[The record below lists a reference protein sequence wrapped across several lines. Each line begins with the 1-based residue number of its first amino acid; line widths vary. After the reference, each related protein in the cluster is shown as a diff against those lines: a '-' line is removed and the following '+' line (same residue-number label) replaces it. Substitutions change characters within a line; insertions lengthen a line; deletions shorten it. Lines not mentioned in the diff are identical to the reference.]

1 MIKLKWKLETTP
13 NGREVRVSSFVGTLL
28 NVSKNMFSY
37 VNKDKETLNYHLA
50 TVSFKDMNDQEITTD
65 QVVIYDTSFDKGM
78 QVGSTYLGKITQGLE
93 DLVDEETGVIS
104 KPKPWIMLSSF
115 VKGQELSFNSFDF
128 SDMD

>member
-1 MIKLKWKLETTP
+1 MIKLKWKLETTT

-37 VNKDKETLNYHLA
+37 VNKDKETLNYYLG
-50 TVSFKDMNDQEITTD
+50 TVSFKDMNDQIITTD
-65 QVVIYDTSFDKGM
+65 KAVIYDTSFDKGM
-78 QVGSTYLGKITQGLE
+78 QVGNIYLGKITQGFE

-104 KPKPWIMLSSF
+104 KPKPWVMLSSF
-115 VKGQELSFNSFDF
+115 VKGEELSFNSFDF

>member
-50 TVSFKDMNDQEITTD
+50 TVSFKDMKDEEYTTD

>member
-1 MIKLKWKLETTP
+1 MIKLKWKLETTT

-37 VNKDKETLNYHLA
+37 VNKDKETLNYYLG
-50 TVSFKDMNDQEITTD
+50 TVSFKDMNDQIITTD
-65 QVVIYDTSFDKGM
+65 KAVIYDTSFDKGM
-78 QVGSTYLGKITQGLE
+78 QVGSIYLGKITQGFE

-104 KPKPWIMLSSF
+104 KPKPWVMLSSF
-115 VKGQELSFNSFDF
+115 VKGEELSFNSFDF

>member
-28 NVSKNMFSY
+28 NISKNNFSY
-37 VNKDKETLNYHLA
+37 VNKDKETLNYYLG
-50 TVSFKDMNDQEITTD
+50 TVSFKDMNDQIITTD
-65 QVVIYDTSFDKGM
+65 QVVIYNTSFDNGM
-78 QVGSTYLGKITQGLE
+78 QVGNTYLGKITQGLE
-93 DLVDEETGVIS
+93 DLVDEETGIVS

>member
-1 MIKLKWKLETTP
+1 MIKLKWKLETTT

-37 VNKDKETLNYHLA
+37 VNKDKETLNYYLG
-50 TVSFKDMNDQEITTD
+50 TVSFKDMNDQIITTD
-65 QVVIYDTSFDKGM
+65 KAVIYDTSFDKGM
-78 QVGSTYLGKITQGLE
+78 QVGGIYLGKITQGFE

-104 KPKPWIMLSSF
+104 KPKPWVMLSSF
-115 VKGQELSFNSFDF
+115 VKGEELSFNSFDF

>member
-37 VNKDKETLNYHLA
+37 VNKDKETLNYHLS